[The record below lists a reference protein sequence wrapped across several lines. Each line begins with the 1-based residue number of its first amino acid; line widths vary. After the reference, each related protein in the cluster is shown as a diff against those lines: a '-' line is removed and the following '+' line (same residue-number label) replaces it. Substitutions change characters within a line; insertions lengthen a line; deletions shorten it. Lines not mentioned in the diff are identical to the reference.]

1 MSQNLD
7 FFKLLNACYI
17 EKNMESISI
26 SLISQT
32 LKMHLE
38 NVYIK
43 F

>member
-17 EKNMESISI
+17 EKNMESISMP
-26 SLISQT
+26 LIGES

>member
-7 FFKLLNACYI
+7 FFKLLHACYI
-17 EKNMESISI
+17 EKNMESISMP
-26 SLISQT
+26 LISNF

-38 NVYIK
+38 HVYTN